1 MRSLTLVAAAALTA
15 VGLAACGDDSSGI
28 DNTTEQDR
36 QAVVEELDAS
46 GWFTDAFGVE
56 GTADDLDFAV
66 SFDLGL
72 APSAVQDTVPLIW
85 RWGRRH
91 GQPESRETTVTI
103 TDDTAQVEAVV
114 TFDGVFVLDRTFD
127 SVANPTQKPL
137 QEQAVQYATLVR
149 RPADDTTGRA
159 WRLVALSP
167 REWRM
172 TDEAKRTVTL
182 ARVVVRV
189 NGETK
194 IDVTDPAELFDVNN
208 RIPRL
213 QLGDSVSVFAE
224 VEHTTG
230 AGNVPPTFVF
240 LHVYHHGPTAR
251 GWVRIPMRPRED
263 GVFVR
268 HWIVRFPGRERIVV
282 DAIDS
287 QTFNTDSEDDYRA
300 NGWGIPYRIE

>member
-1 MRSLTLVAAAALTA
+1 MKTRTLVAAALCA
-15 VGLAACGDDSSGI
+15 VGLAACGDDPAGI
-28 DNTTEQDR
+28 DNATALDR

-46 GWFTDAFGVE
+46 GWFTDAFGVD
-56 GTADDLDFAV
+56 GAALDLDLV
-66 SFDLGL
+66 GSFDLGL
-72 APSAVQDTVPLIW
+72 ASAAGDSVPLIR

-91 GQPESRETTVTI
+91 GPPESRQITVTV
-103 TDDTAQVEAVV
+103 TGDTARVEAVV

-127 SVANPTQKPL
+127 SVVNPTQKPL

-149 RPADDTTGRA
+149 RPVDDATGRA

-172 TDEAKRTVTL
+172 TDPDRRTVTIT
-182 ARVVVRV
+182 RVVVRV
-189 NGETK
+189 NSETT
-194 IDVTDPAELFDVNN
+194 IDATDPAALFDVDN

-213 QLGDSVSVFAE
+213 QLGDSVTVLAE
-224 VEHTTG
+224 VGNTTG
-230 AGNVPPTFVF
+230 TGNEPPTFVF

-251 GWVRIPMRPRED
+251 GWVRIPMRQRDD